1 MVERRS
7 WIPMEDGVRLAAS
20 LFLPEGAEGDGAVPV
35 VLEALPYR
43 KDDATAS
50 DRPEYERLCGE
61 YGYAVARVDLRGTG
75 SSEGVATDEYPAS
88 EQADLCQVIDWLATR
103 PWSTGSVGMYG
114 TSYSGFNALQVA
126 AERPPAL
133 KAVVAIYASDDRY
146 TDDVHYT
153 GGAVKLLD
161 LVDYPLYM
169 VALNALPPVPAI
181 AGPEWRERWRER
193 VEGLEPW
200 LLRWLEEQADGPY
213 WRQGSLRPAY
223 ERIACPTMLVA
234 GWADGYRN
242 ATFRMLERLGAPTR
256 LLFGPW
262 SHMATD
268 TSLPGPRIDLV
279 PEMVRWW
286 DRWLRGRRN
295 GVDQAPPVTVFVRHA
310 TRPAPDLD
318 ELAGT
323 WRDEPVWPPERATS
337 LTLPLSDAAPAS
349 GGVDRLA
356 VRADVGSA
364 AWISCAGHLPFGQPD
379 DQRSDDAWSLVYDW
393 ELEEELEVLGHPRL
407 AVRVGSSAP
416 VAFLSAKLCDVFP
429 DGTSALVARG
439 FLNLAQRRSRTDPE
453 PMRPGVVEAVAL
465 ELDATSWVFPA
476 GHRLRLSL
484 AGADWP
490 NLVPPP
496 APVTLTVER
505 DGSALTL
512 PALDGPGPS
521 PPPSLPPPRPGDQPA
536 SPRTPRTPRPAGGWS
551 GTCSGAPPRPR
562 STTAAGPSCRTGR
575 CWSSAT
581 AGRSAPRRTRG
592 RPGPAGRPTTGSSGR
607 RRPSPP
613 ASGSTC
619 AATPTPSRSGST
631 WRPAKATSSAG
642 PGPGAAA
649 SPATSADPGRLD
661 HRRLPRPQGPS
672 QDHAPCRLGHCP
684 SNAGL
689 TRRSASVHDRV
700 CAIVGPGSSRPCW
713 SRRSPPSPW
722 PPAWPSR
729 RRRTTAS

>member
-1 MVERRS
+1 
-7 WIPMEDGVRLAAS
+7 MEDGVRLAVS
-20 LFLPEGAEGDGAVPV
+20 LFLPERAEDGRPVPV

-50 DRPEYERLCGE
+50 YRPEYERLSGE

-75 SSEGVATDEYPAS
+75 SSEGLATDEYPAS
-88 EQADLCQVIDWLATR
+88 EQADLSQVIGWLADQ
-103 PWSTGSVGMYG
+103 PWSTGAVGMYG
-114 TSYSGFNALQVA
+114 ASYSGFNSLQVA

-133 KAVVAIYASDDRY
+133 KAIIASFASDDRY

-181 AGPEWRERWRER
+181 AGTDWRERWRER

-213 WRQGSLRPAY
+213 WRQGSLRPGY

-242 ATFRMLERLGAPTR
+242 ATFRVLERLRAPAR

-268 TSLPGPRIDLV
+268 ASLPGPRIDLV

-286 DRWLRGRRN
+286 DRWLRDDRN
-295 GVDQAPPVTVFVRHA
+295 GVDEGPPVTVFVRHS

-318 ELAGT
+318 EQPGV
-323 WRDEPVWPPERATS
+323 WRNEPAWPPDRANS
-337 LTLPLSDAAPAS
+337 LTLPLGAAGHPAPDPR
-349 GGVDRLA
+349 GPDPALVAGAADPAGAAVDRLE
-356 VRADVGSA
+356 VRPDVGST

-379 DQRSDDAWSLVYDW
+379 DQRADDAFSLTYDW
-393 ELEEELEVLGHPRL
+393 ELERELEILGYPRL
-407 AVRVGSSAP
+407 VTRVAASAP

-429 DGTSALVARG
+429 DGTSTLVARG
-439 FLNLAQRRSRTDPE
+439 FLNLTQRRSRTDPE
-453 PMRPGVVEAVAL
+453 PMPPGQVETVEL

-484 AGADWP
+484 AGSDWP

-496 APVTLTVER
+496 GPVTLTVER

-512 PALDGPGPS
+512 PVLEGPS
-521 PPPSLPPPRPGDQPA
+521 PAPPPSLSPPR
-536 SPRTPRTPRPAGGWS
+536 
-551 GTCSGAPPRPR
+551 SGAPAEPAGAGDGDSGSDPRL
-562 STTAAGPSCRTGR
+562 AGGRTMSPPDPPTRWRVVRDVLGHR
-575 CWSSAT
+575 TEAEI
-581 AGRSAPRRTRG
+581 AHGGRSELPDGTVLAERYQGTVG
-592 RPGPAGRPTTGSSGR
+592 VALDRPGLSWARGS
-607 RRPSPP
+607 
-613 ASGSTC
+613 
-619 AATPTPSRSGST
+619 AAYRVEWPE
-631 WRPAKATSSAG
+631 ATV
-642 PGPGAAA
+642 
-649 SPATSADPGRLD
+649 ATSARLD
-661 HRRLPRPQGPS
+661 LKGDGEAFEVQLELEAREGDELRWARTWHHRIPR
-672 QDHAPCRLGHCP
+672 HLG
-684 SNAGL
+684 
-689 TRRSASVHDRV
+689 
-700 CAIVGPGSSRPCW
+700 
-713 SRRSPPSPW
+713 
-722 PPAWPSR
+722 
-729 RRRTTAS
+729 

>member
-1 MVERRS
+1 VDRENAGMVERRS
-7 WIPMEDGVRLAAS
+7 WIPMEDGVRLAVS
-20 LFLPEGAEGDGAVPV
+20 LYVPDPADAGKPAPV

-50 DRPEYERLCGE
+50 YRPEYERLCGE

-88 EQADLCQVIDWLATR
+88 EQADLCQVIAWLAAQ
-103 PWSTGSVGMYG
+103 PWSTGAVGMYG
-114 TSYSGFNALQVA
+114 TSYSGFNSLQVA

-153 GGAVKLLD
+153 GGALKLLD

-181 AGPEWRERWRER
+181 AGPDWRERWRAR

-242 ATFRMLERLGAPTR
+242 ATFRMLERLRTPAR

-262 SHMATD
+262 SHMD
-268 TSLPGPRIDLV
+268 PDISLPGPRIDLV

-295 GVDQAPPVTVFVRHA
+295 GVDEAPPVTVFVRHA

-318 ELAGT
+318 ELAGS
-323 WRDEPVWPPERATS
+323 WRDEPVWPPERARS
-337 LTLPLSDAAPAS
+337 LTLPLSGAAPAS
-349 GGVDRLA
+349 EGVDRLA
-356 VRADVGSA
+356 VRADVGST

-393 ELEEELEVLGHPRL
+393 ELDEELEILGHPRL

-429 DGTSALVARG
+429 DGTSVLVARG

-453 PMRPGVVEAVAL
+453 PMRPGVVEAVEL

-476 GHRLRLSL
+476 EHRLRLSL
-484 AGADWP
+484 AGTDWP

-512 PALDGPGPS
+512 PALDGPSPS
-521 PPPSLPPPRPGDQPA
+521 PPPSLPPPRPADRQA
-536 SPRTPRTPRPAGGWS
+536 STPD
-551 GTCSGAPPRPR
+551 
-562 STTAAGPSCRTGR
+562 
-575 CWSSAT
+575 
-581 AGRSAPRRTRG
+581 PRRGGGRAMSPPDPQSTGGLGMSPPDPPTRWRVVRDVLG
-592 RPGPAGRPTTGSSGR
+592 RGTEAEIDHGGRTELPDGAVLVERYQGTVGTALDPGPTWARGSASYRVEWPEATVATSVRLDLRGDADAYEVQLDLEAREGGELRWARTWR
-607 RRPSPP
+607 RRI
-613 ASGSTC
+613 
-619 AATPTPSRSGST
+619 
-631 WRPAKATSSAG
+631 
-642 PGPGAAA
+642 
-649 SPATSADPGRLD
+649 
-661 HRRLPRPQGPS
+661 PRHLS
-672 QDHAPCRLGHCP
+672 
-684 SNAGL
+684 
-689 TRRSASVHDRV
+689 
-700 CAIVGPGSSRPCW
+700 
-713 SRRSPPSPW
+713 
-722 PPAWPSR
+722 
-729 RRRTTAS
+729 

>member
-20 LFLPEGAEGDGAVPV
+20 LFLPESVEAGGAAPV

-50 DRPEYERLCGE
+50 YRPEYERLCGE

-75 SSEGVATDEYPAS
+75 SSEGVAADEYPAS
-88 EQADLCQVIDWLATR
+88 EQADLCQVIGWLADQ

-114 TSYSGFNALQVA
+114 TSYSGFNSLQVA
-126 AERPPAL
+126 AARPPAL

-153 GGAVKLLD
+153 GGTAKLLD

-181 AGPEWRERWRER
+181 AGPGWRERWRER

-200 LLRWLEEQADGPY
+200 LLRWLEEQVDGPY

-242 ATFRMLERLGAPTR
+242 ATFRVMERLRAPAR

-268 TSLPGPRIDLV
+268 SSLPGPRIDLV

-286 DRWLRGRRN
+286 DRWLRGDPN

-318 ELAGT
+318 EHLGS
-323 WRDEPVWPPERATS
+323 WRDEPAWPPERATTR
-337 LTLPLSDAAPAS
+337 TLPLAGAAAAPGPGPGA
-349 GGVDRLA
+349 DRLE
-356 VRADVGSA
+356 VRGDVGSA
-364 AWISCAGHLPFGQPD
+364 AWISCAGHLPFGQPG
-379 DQRSDDAWSLVYDW
+379 DQREDDAWSLAYDW
-393 ELEEELEVLGHPRL
+393 PLEQELEILGHPRL
-407 AVRVGSSAP
+407 VVRVGASAP

-429 DGTSALVARG
+429 EGTSALVARG
-439 FLNLAQRRSRTDPE
+439 FLNLTRRRSLTDPE
-453 PMRPGVVEAVAL
+453 PMRPGVVETVEL

-496 APVTLTVER
+496 GPVTLTVER

-512 PALDGPGPS
+512 PVLDGPGPC
-521 PPPSLPPPRPGDQPA
+521 PPPALPLPRPHDPA
-536 SPRTPRTPRPAGGWS
+536 
-551 GTCSGAPPRPR
+551 
-562 STTAAGPSCRTGR
+562 AAGPSDPPVVWRVVSDVLG
-575 CWSSAT
+575 
-581 AGRSAPRRTRG
+581 RRTEAEIDHGGRTELPDGAVLVERYRG
-592 RPGPAGRPTTGSSGR
+592 TVGTALDRP
-607 RRPSPP
+607 
-613 ASGSTC
+613 
-619 AATPTPSRSGST
+619 GST
-631 WRPAKATSSAG
+631 WARGSAG
-642 PGPGAAA
+642 YRIEWPEATV
-649 SPATSADPGRLD
+649 ATSARLD
-661 HRRLPRPQGPS
+661 LRAEAEAFEVQLDLEAREGDELRWTRTWRRRIPRRLG
-672 QDHAPCRLGHCP
+672 
-684 SNAGL
+684 
-689 TRRSASVHDRV
+689 
-700 CAIVGPGSSRPCW
+700 
-713 SRRSPPSPW
+713 
-722 PPAWPSR
+722 
-729 RRRTTAS
+729 

>member
-20 LFLPEGAEGDGAVPV
+20 LYVPDSAEAGAPVPV

-75 SSEGVATDEYPAS
+75 SSEGIATDEYPAS
-88 EQADLCQVIDWLATR
+88 EQADLCQVIAWLAAQ

-114 TSYSGFNALQVA
+114 TSYSGFNSLQVA

-153 GGAVKLLD
+153 GGALKLLD

-181 AGPEWRERWRER
+181 AGPDWRERWRAR

-242 ATFRMLERLGAPTR
+242 ATFRMLERLRAPAR

-262 SHMATD
+262 SHMAID

-295 GVDQAPPVTVFVRHA
+295 GVDEAPPVTVFVRHA

-318 ELAGT
+318 EVAGS
-323 WRDEPVWPPERATS
+323 WRDEPVWPPERARS
-337 LTLPLSDAAPAS
+337 LTLPLSGAAPAS
-349 GGVDRLA
+349 EGVDRLA

-393 ELEEELEVLGHPRL
+393 ELDEELEILGHPRL

-453 PMRPGVVEAVAL
+453 PMRPGVVEAVEV

-484 AGADWP
+484 AGTDWP

-521 PPPSLPPPRPGDQPA
+521 PPPSLPPPRPAD
-536 SPRTPRTPRPAGGWS
+536 RPATAS
-551 GTCSGAPPRPR
+551 TPDPR
-562 STTAAGPSCRTGR
+562 SM
-575 CWSSAT
+575 
-581 AGRSAPRRTRG
+581 
-592 RPGPAGRPTTGSSGR
+592 
-607 RRPSPP
+607 PSPP
-613 ASGSTC
+613 DPPTRWRVVRDVLGRRTEAEIDHGGRTELPDGAVLVERYQGTVGTALDPGPTWARGSASYRVEWPE
-619 AATPTPSRSGST
+619 ATVATSVRLDLRGDADAFEVRLDLEAREGDELRWART
-631 WRPAKATSSAG
+631 WR
-642 PGPGAAA
+642 
-649 SPATSADPGRLD
+649 
-661 HRRLPRPQGPS
+661 RRIPR
-672 QDHAPCRLGHCP
+672 HLG
-684 SNAGL
+684 
-689 TRRSASVHDRV
+689 
-700 CAIVGPGSSRPCW
+700 
-713 SRRSPPSPW
+713 
-722 PPAWPSR
+722 
-729 RRRTTAS
+729 

>member
-1 MVERRS
+1 MLQRRS

-20 LFLPEGAEGDGAVPV
+20 LYLPESTGSGGKAPV

-50 DRPEYERLCGE
+50 YRPEYERLCGE
-61 YGYAVARVDLRGTG
+61 HGYAVARVDLRGTG
-75 SSEGVATDEYPAS
+75 SSEGVAADEYPAS
-88 EQADLCQVIDWLATR
+88 EQADLCQVIGWLAAQ

-114 TSYSGFNALQVA
+114 TSYSGFNSLQVA

-133 KAVVAIYASDDRY
+133 KAVIAIYASDDRY

-153 GGAVKLLD
+153 GGTAKLLD

-181 AGPEWRERWRER
+181 AGPDWRERWRER

-200 LLRWLEEQADGPY
+200 LLRWLEEQVDGPY

-242 ATFRMLERLGAPTR
+242 ATFRVMERLRAPCR

-279 PEMVRWW
+279 PEMTRWW
-286 DRWLRGRRN
+286 DRWLRGDHN
-295 GVDQAPPVTVFVRHA
+295 GVDEAPPLTVFVRHA

-318 ELAGT
+318 EHLGG
-323 WRDEPVWPPERATS
+323 WRDEPAWPPERAT
-337 LTLPLSDAAPAS
+337 TRALPLGGAAAAPGA
-349 GGVDRLA
+349 GAGAPDRLE
-356 VRADVGSA
+356 VRPDVGSA
-364 AWISCAGHLPFGQPD
+364 AWISCAGQLPFGQPD
-379 DQRSDDAWSLVYDW
+379 DQRSDDAWSLTYDW
-393 ELEEELEVLGHPRL
+393 PLEQELEILGQPRL
-407 AVRVGSSAP
+407 TVRVGASAP

-439 FLNLAQRRSRTDPE
+439 FLNLTRRRSLTDPE
-453 PMRPGVVEAVAL
+453 PMRPGVVETVEL

-496 APVTLTVER
+496 GPVTLTVER
-505 DGSALTL
+505 DGSTLTL
-512 PALDGPGPS
+512 PVLDGPGPC
-521 PPPSLPPPRPGDQPA
+521 PPPALPPPRPHHP
-536 SPRTPRTPRPAGGWS
+536 
-551 GTCSGAPPRPR
+551 
-562 STTAAGPSCRTGR
+562 AAGDPPGPPVVWRIARDVLGRRAEAEIDHGGRTELPDGAVLVER
-575 CWSSAT
+575 YRGTVGT
-581 AGRSAPRRTRG
+581 ALDRPGRSWAR
-592 RPGPAGRPTTGSSGR
+592 
-607 RRPSPP
+607 
-613 ASGSTC
+613 GSTDYRIEWPE
-619 AATPTPSRSGST
+619 ATV
-631 WRPAKATSSAG
+631 
-642 PGPGAAA
+642 
-649 SPATSADPGRLD
+649 ATSARLD
-661 HRRLPRPQGPS
+661 LRGDAEAFEVQLDLEAREGDQLRW
-672 QDHAPCRLGHCP
+672 
-684 SNAGL
+684 
-689 TRRSASVHDRV
+689 TRT
-700 CAIVGPGSSRPCW
+700 W
-713 SRRSPPSPW
+713 
-722 PPAWPSR
+722 R
-729 RRRTTAS
+729 RRIPRNLT